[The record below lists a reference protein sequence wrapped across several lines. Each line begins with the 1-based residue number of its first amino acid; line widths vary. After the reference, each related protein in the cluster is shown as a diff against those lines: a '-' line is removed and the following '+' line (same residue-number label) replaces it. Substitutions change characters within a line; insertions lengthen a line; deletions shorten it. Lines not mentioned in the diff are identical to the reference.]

1 MGGSAPEAPDAE
13 PVRAWWP
20 ELSSAAGARLVRAPG
35 AACGQVDN
43 VQWRS
48 MDDLLLGE
56 EAWSGLIERRAAR
69 AEALLP
75 EWRARFARACA
86 EDGEDGGGRGAELLD
101 EFQGDGPF
109 DAAYCALMTAVR
121 FYQRRICW
129 HVRVGRTAAAVAGA
143 LSDRAIGHVL
153 EVGCGRQC
161 LGMFVMRAL
170 PRLAWTF
177 CDVVAHSSPVLGHAN
192 AVLVESGDVAA
203 AESEAEALVLCW
215 PGYEDPMAVRA
226 LRAFRGGLLVYMG
239 EGRGGCTADDA
250 FFEELRGGWT
260 LLYEDREAGGGVI
273 PGLDDAWQ
281 LYERRGAPGAP
292 AARARAPPRGKK
304 GPRRRWKKK

>member
-35 AACGQVDN
+35 AACGGFVDN

-48 MDDLLLGE
+48 MDDLLFDE
-56 EAWSGLIERRAAR
+56 EAWSNLIERRAAR
-69 AEALLP
+69 ASALLP
-75 EWRARFARACA
+75 DEVQPGLLV
-86 EDGEDGGGRGAELLD
+86 EKGDGEDR
-101 EFQGDGPF
+101 DGPF

-177 CDVVAHSSPVLGHAN
+177 CDVVAQSSPVLGHAN

-215 PGYEDPMAVRA
+215 PGYENPMAVRA

-260 LLYEDREAGGGVI
+260 LLREDREAGGGVV

-292 AARARAPPRGKK
+292 AARARAPPRGKR